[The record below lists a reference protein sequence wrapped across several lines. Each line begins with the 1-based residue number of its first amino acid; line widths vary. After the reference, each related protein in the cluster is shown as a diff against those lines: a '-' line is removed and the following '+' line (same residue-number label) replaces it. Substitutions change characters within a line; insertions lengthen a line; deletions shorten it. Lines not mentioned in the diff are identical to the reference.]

1 MRLMGR
7 EIHFSGCQLLPH
19 NLPNNPTGFT
29 ELLSRLVLA
38 DCGFRHN
45 AVNTPFCLNDSYHND
60 QCPESSSVNFHECR
74 AKQGTLLASGK
85 ENTAMNCRTGGP
97 TEWNS
102 LPYDVRHSVSTS
114 SFKQALKT
122 HLFKSAY
129 N

>member
-1 MRLMGR
+1 MHITVTYLHCLRPRHTPAKRQEMMHAYNRDVPALFKVASDKGDMP
-7 EIHFSGCQLLPH
+7 QPQAPH
-19 NLPNNPTGFT
+19 IVVHPDNFAPFLTPEPSAYLSQKQRPLDNEVFFFFT
-29 ELLSRLVLA
+29 
-38 DCGFRHN
+38 
-45 AVNTPFCLNDSYHND
+45 
-60 QCPESSSVNFHECR
+60 
-74 AKQGTLLASGK
+74 
-85 ENTAMNCRTGGP
+85 GP